1 MILDQKKKKKPYHM
15 CKMRVMSFLINYNL
29 YNLFKKNKS
38 MKISPL
44 FKLVIILYILQSKYS
59 SSLQQCMNFVAM
71 RNS

>member
-1 MILDQKKKKKPYHM
+1 M

>member
-1 MILDQKKKKKPYHM
+1 MTLDKKKPYRT

-59 SSLQQCMNFVAM
+59 SSLRQCKNSVAM